1 MFVQNGIREPKIILY
16 WQIRNRKGKLSDVQS
31 LPFITEFTERMAFV
45 TAVVLVPRAAVLHQP
60 RPVIVLSLVTEVL

>member
-1 MFVQNGIREPKIILY
+1 MSVRNGIRVPKIILY
-16 WQIRNRKGKLSDVQS
+16 WQIRNHGKLSDVHS

-45 TAVVLVPRAAVLHQP
+45 TAIVLVPRAAVLHQP